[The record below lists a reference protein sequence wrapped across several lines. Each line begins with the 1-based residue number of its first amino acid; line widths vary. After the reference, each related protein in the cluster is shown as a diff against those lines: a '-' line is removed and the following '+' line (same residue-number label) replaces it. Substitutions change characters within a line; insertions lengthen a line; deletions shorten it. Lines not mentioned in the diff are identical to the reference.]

1 MIRLTFIALALLA
14 LAACARP
21 AGVSDAAA
29 RAVWEAQQHLLRGVE
44 RWDLHARAA
53 LRLEAEAYQIGVR
66 WRRGPAHFTL
76 LLEAPF
82 GQGVIRID
90 ALPLDGYE
98 LSLPDGQRFTG
109 ESPEVLLEEVTGW
122 SLPVGGLEY
131 WIRGLPRPDS
141 EYRHRSYRDGRARW
155 IRQDDWSIDYLDYFD
170 DAAAASA
177 GLPRRI
183 DIERDSISLKL
194 VIERWQA
201 AELEAPPADLFPD
214 FD

>member
-1 MIRLTFIALALLA
+1 MLRFPLIALALLA

-21 AGVSDAAA
+21 AIESDASA
-29 RAVWEAQQHLLRGVE
+29 RAVWEAQQQLLRGVD

-53 LRLEAEAYQIGVR
+53 LQLEGEAYQVGIR
-66 WRRGPAHFTL
+66 WRRGPGHFTL

-90 ALPLDGYE
+90 SLPVGGFE
-98 LSLPDGQRFTG
+98 LSLPDGRRVVG
-109 ESPEVLLEEVTGW
+109 VSPEVLLEEVSGW

-131 WIRGLPRPDS
+131 WIRGLPHPDS
-141 EYRHRSYRDGRARW
+141 DYRHRSDGDGRARW
-155 IRQDDWSIDYLDYFD
+155 IGQDDWSIDYLDYFD
-170 DAAAASA
+170 DDAATST

-183 DIERDSISLKL
+183 DLARDEISLKL

-201 AELEAPPADLFPD
+201 AEFDAAPSDLFPD
-214 FD
+214 FN

>member
-1 MIRLTFIALALLA
+1 M

-29 RAVWEAQQHLLRGVE
+29 RAVWEAQQQLLRGVD

-53 LRLEAEAYQIGVR
+53 LRLEGEAYQVGIR
-66 WRRGPAHFTL
+66 WRRGPEHFTL

-90 ALPLDGYE
+90 ALPFGGYE
-98 LSLPDGQRFTG
+98 LGLPDGQRFAG
-109 ESPEVLLEEVTGW
+109 DSPEVLLEEVTGW
-122 SLPVGGLEY
+122 SLPVDGLEY

-141 EYRHRSYRDGRARW
+141 DYRYRSDGDGRARW
-155 IRQDDWSIDYLDYFD
+155 IRQDDWSIDYLAYFGD
-170 DAAAASA
+170 DVAASA

-183 DIERDSISLKL
+183 DLERDEISLRL

-201 AELEAPPADLFPD
+201 AELDAPSPDLFPD

>member
-1 MIRLTFIALALLA
+1 MLRFPLIALALLA

-21 AGVSDAAA
+21 TIESDASA
-29 RAVWEAQQHLLRGVE
+29 RAVWEAQQQLLRGVD

-53 LRLEAEAYQIGVR
+53 LQLEGEAYQVGIR
-66 WRRGPAHFTL
+66 WRRGPGHFTL

-90 ALPLDGYE
+90 SLPVGGFE
-98 LSLPDGQRFTG
+98 LSLPDGRRVVG
-109 ESPEVLLEEVTGW
+109 VSPEVLLEEVSGW

-131 WIRGLPRPDS
+131 WIRGLPHPDS
-141 EYRHRSYRDGRARW
+141 DYRHRSDGDGRARW
-155 IRQDDWSIDYLDYFD
+155 IGQDDWSIDYLDYFD
-170 DAAAASA
+170 DDAAASA

-183 DIERDSISLKL
+183 DLERDEISLKL

-201 AELEAPPADLFPD
+201 AEFDAAPSDLFPD
-214 FD
+214 FN

>member
-1 MIRLTFIALALLA
+1 MIRYPFIVVVLLA

-21 AGVSDAAA
+21 AGESDASA
-29 RAVWEAQQHLLRGVE
+29 RAVWEAQQQLMRGID
-44 RWDLHARAA
+44 RWNLHARAA
-53 LRLEAEAYQIGVR
+53 LRLERAAYQVGIR
-66 WRRGPAHFTL
+66 WQRSPGSFTL

-90 ALPLDGYE
+90 TLPLGGYE
-98 LSLPDGQRFTG
+98 LGLPDGGRFAG
-109 ESPEVLLEEVTGW
+109 DSPEILLEEVTGW

-131 WIRGLPRPDS
+131 WIRGLPHPDS
-141 EYRHRSYRDGRARW
+141 EFRYRSDGDGRPRW
-155 IRQDDWSIDYLDYFD
+155 IGQDDWSIDYLDYFD
-170 DAAAASA
+170 RDDAAGP

-183 DIERDSISLKL
+183 NLERREITLKL

-201 AELEAPPADLFPD
+201 AELEAAPSDLFPD